1 MSAAFGWRQI
11 SMASVQLVPVG
22 KRAGQRLDNFLL
34 SHLKGVPRS
43 RVYRMI
49 RSGEVRVNGSR
60 RRPSSRLEYNDQVRI
75 PPVRVAEKSKSAEA
89 PRAWVETL
97 RNAVLHED
105 ANVIVINKPVGIA
118 VHGGSGESF
127 GIAETLEQVF
137 GNNDLQLAHRLD
149 KATSGCLVIVKD
161 RKTLT
166 AYHSAFRENEIKKT
180 YDVIVEG
187 TWLNSKTSVDAPLE
201 RFHLANGERRVRVS
215 DVGQPSRTVF
225 DVVAH
230 RRVATWLA
238 ARPVTG
244 RTHQVRVHT
253 QYAGN
258 PILGDRKYGNRKFQ
272 PRAPRLMLH
281 ARTLDLPDIGQVE
294 APVPEEVLRF
304 WDRLTTRD

>member
-1 MSAAFGWRQI
+1 
-11 SMASVQLVPVG
+11 MASVQLVPVG
-22 KRAGQRLDNFLL
+22 ARAGQRLDNFLL
-34 SHLKGVPRS
+34 NHLKGVPRS

-75 PPVRVAEKSKSAEA
+75 PPVRVAEPRESAEA
-89 PRAWVETL
+89 PRVWIENI
-97 RNAVLHED
+97 RSAVLHED
-105 ANVIVINKPVGIA
+105 DHVIVLNKPVGMA
-118 VHGGSGESF
+118 VHGGSGEAF

-137 GNNDLQLAHRLD
+137 GNSDLQLAHRLD
-149 KATSGCLVIVKD
+149 KATSGCLVIAKD

-187 TWLNSKTSVDAPLE
+187 TWPNSKTSVDAPLE

-225 DVVAH
+225 DIVAH
-230 RRVATWLA
+230 RRLATWLA

-253 QYAGN
+253 QYAGH
-258 PILGDRKYGNRKFQ
+258 PILGDRKYGKIKFQ

-294 APVPEEVLRF
+294 APVPEEIIKF
-304 WDRLTTRD
+304 WDRLARGD